1 MNNKGK
7 TTIRSLNE
15 SDITEVKKVEK
26 ESFFEVSDM
35 TDSPDYGYGIFVE
48 NSLVG
53 FCTIGCAD
61 VIDDIEAVATHIL
74 VSMEIVY
81 FYQTCLFCQNIGQKA
96 MEVLL
101 FEKQ

>member
-35 TDSPDYGYGIFVE
+35 IDSPDYEYGIFVG

-53 FCTIGCAD
+53 FCTIGGAD
-61 VIDDIEAVATHIL
+61 VI
-74 VSMEIVY
+74 
-81 FYQTCLFCQNIGQKA
+81 N
-96 MEVLL
+96 
-101 FEKQ
+101 

>member
-35 TDSPDYGYGIFVE
+35 IDSPDYEYGIFVG

-53 FCTIGCAD
+53 FCTI
-61 VIDDIEAVATHIL
+61 
-74 VSMEIVY
+74 
-81 FYQTCLFCQNIGQKA
+81 
-96 MEVLL
+96 
-101 FEKQ
+101 